1 MRDDGAVHGGT
12 GPTVPHVK
20 AAAARATA
28 SPGSFSLEFLGGM
41 VDDVHVA
48 ALVKTCPIARTPGM
62 GPEVDAVKS
71 LVTGMR
77 CV

>member
-1 MRDDGAVHGGT
+1 MRDDGAAHGGT

-28 SPGSFSLEFLGGM
+28 SPGSFSLELLGS
-41 VDDVHVA
+41 VDVHVA
-48 ALVKTCPIARTPGM
+48 ALVKTCPIARPPGM